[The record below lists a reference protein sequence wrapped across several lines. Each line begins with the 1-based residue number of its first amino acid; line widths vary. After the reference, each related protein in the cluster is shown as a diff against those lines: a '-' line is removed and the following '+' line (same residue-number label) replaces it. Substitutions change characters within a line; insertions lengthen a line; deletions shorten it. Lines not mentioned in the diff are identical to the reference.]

1 MASDST
7 HNELVKLQLGCGLNA
22 PLGWVNIDASFTARL
37 SKWRVFYNVVCKIAH
52 TEPVPWPKN
61 IIIADVRKG
70 ITFPDGSVKAI
81 YSAHMLE
88 HLGFEAANFVIKECY
103 RCLCKGGIIRMIVP
117 DLYQISKKYIDLMT
131 ISPKVEH
138 SQAFLHSLNLQKAPY
153 KGVLKFAHKMLGH
166 SQHQHMYDECSLR
179 EFLEK
184 HGFKSIQKM
193 DYRQSRITD
202 ISAIENKEGYEM
214 SICLEGM
221 KE

>member
-1 MASDST
+1 MASDSI

-22 PLGWVNIDASFTARL
+22 PSGWVNIDASITARL
-37 SKWRVFYNVVCKIAH
+37 SKWRGVYNVVCKVAR
-52 TEPVPWPKN
+52 TEPVLWPKN

-103 RCLCKGGIIRMIVP
+103 RCLCRGGIIRMIVP

-131 ISPKVEH
+131 ISPKVKH
-138 SQAFLHSLNLQKAPY
+138 SQDYLHSLNLQKAPY
-153 KGVLKFAHKMLGH
+153 KGVLKFFYKMLGH
-166 SQHQHMYDECSLR
+166 TQHQHMYDECSFR
-179 EFLEK
+179 ELLEN

-193 DYRQSRITD
+193 DYRQSRISD
-202 ISAIENKEGYEM
+202 ISAVENRGRYEM